1 MKRRQTYLARFW
13 NAKPIRVS
21 AVNARQAEA
30 IALGVARKEG
40 WKFMSVGIV
49 V

>member
-1 MKRRQTYLARFW
+1 MKRRLTYICRFW

-30 IALGVARKEG
+30 IALGVAKKCG
-40 WKFMSVGIV
+40 FKFQSVGLA
-49 V
+49 